1 MNQFEEHEKYTLME
15 YAENN
20 ENKLVFFNPKNAEL
34 SEKVLK
40 LKDSI
45 INPYVLLSEW
55 LEEEELDIEAMLEA
69 LGSLTKL
76 NNTYDKLGEK
86 LDSIEKDLKSLQY
99 GDLNIVKKLFK
110 KKETEIANLEKE
122 KETTESN
129 IETLHLIIKYASFNM
144 EEYLEVFKK
153 DKINEYYK
161 HLKSFSLV
169 QKENDRVLQDLWGY
183 VKTDLMEL
191 KKGQ

>member
-1 MNQFEEHEKYTLME
+1 M
-15 YAENN
+15 
-20 ENKLVFFNPKNAEL
+20 
-34 SEKVLK
+34 
-40 LKDSI
+40 
-45 INPYVLLSEW
+45 LLSEW

-69 LGSLTKL
+69 LGSLTNL